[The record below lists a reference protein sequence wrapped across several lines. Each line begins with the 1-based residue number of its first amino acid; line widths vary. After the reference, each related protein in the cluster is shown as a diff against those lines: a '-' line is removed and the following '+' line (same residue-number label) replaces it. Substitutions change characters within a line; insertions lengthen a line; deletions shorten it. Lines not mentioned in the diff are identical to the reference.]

1 VKTYDVAVVGGGI
14 IGAAVA
20 WELARAGR
28 RVALLD
34 RQQPGLEASWAAAGM
49 LAPGAETAD
58 SVPVAPLGRASLAI
72 YAGFVAAV
80 EADSGMRTGYE
91 AGDALQIFFGEQ
103 AEQEREEFLRVH
115 RGLGL
120 AGEEIAWDEAVRME
134 PALHKQVSSSEV
146 NKAAAH
152 PPPSAESGEASRRSP
167 KAAVMKN
174 EARVEPRA
182 LVPAVLAAAQKRGAE
197 VRAGCAVESVV
208 MEGGR
213 VRGVVTSAGE
223 IAAECVVVAAG
234 SWSGG
239 LAGLGRYAPTRPVR
253 GQMVAL
259 RSERVRVRRVLRSH
273 HGYIVPRADGR
284 LICGSTAEPEAGF
297 EKRVTPEGQRKIL
310 DAAVELVPALADAT
324 VIETWSGLRPD
335 TPDHLPSL
343 GPTDVEGL
351 YMATGHY
358 RNGILLSAITA
369 RLLREWI
376 VEGGAKSFA
385 VEALSPM
392 RFIG

>member
-1 VKTYDVAVVGGGI
+1 
-14 IGAAVA
+14 
-20 WELARAGR
+20 
-28 RVALLD
+28 
-34 RQQPGLEASWAAAGM
+34 
-49 LAPGAETAD
+49 
-58 SVPVAPLGRASLAI
+58 
-72 YAGFVAAV
+72 
-80 EADSGMRTGYE
+80 
-91 AGDALQIFFGEQ
+91 
-103 AEQEREEFLRVH
+103 
-115 RGLGL
+115 
-120 AGEEIAWDEAVRME
+120 
-134 PALHKQVSSSEV
+134 
-146 NKAAAH
+146 
-152 PPPSAESGEASRRSP
+152 
-167 KAAVMKN
+167 MKN